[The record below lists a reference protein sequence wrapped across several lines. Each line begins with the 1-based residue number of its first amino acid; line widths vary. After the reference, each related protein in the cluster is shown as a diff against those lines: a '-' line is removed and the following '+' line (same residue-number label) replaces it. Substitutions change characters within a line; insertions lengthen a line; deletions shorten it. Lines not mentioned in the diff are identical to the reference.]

1 MTDRLYLRISAD
13 SATSGA
19 IDKQGTQLRR
29 RANPDD
35 HVVYTDRSISGKVDF
50 ADRPEGARLLADLRP
65 GDRVLATRIDR
76 LARNTEALLALVRT
90 FETAGADLV
99 LTEQNIDTSGPMG
112 SFMLTLLGAVA
123 TLERDIVAERV
134 RETRESFR
142 EQGRFA
148 GGPIPYGF
156 TTAPHPAGRGLVLR
170 PDPAT
175 ADIARDV
182 IRRVMAGESQRSLA
196 DVLGMKESGL
206 SRWLHNPVLAGIRP
220 GTAELEI
227 DAGAALLSLPEWE
240 ALQNYLDRPLKAWNK
255 ADGYGAALVC
265 GVCGERLYYAR
276 NKRYP
281 ASSVY
286 RCRRARHKDGEPA
299 ASVVRR
305 HADIRVE
312 DDFLARFG
320 ADPVIETVTVSSSA
334 ARDEALALA
343 RVRLDAAQRAQREAG
358 DREARRAAAEAVESA
373 LDALDEA
380 EALPDETVTEERDT
394 GLTHEELWNMLG
406 PAERIAY
413 VVAVGPWVVSPGRGL
428 TIEEK
433 VKHAGVGRRTGT

>member
-1 MTDRLYLRISAD
+1 MTDRAYARISLD
-13 SATSGA
+13 TERSGA
-19 IDKQGTQLRR
+19 IVKQ
-29 RANPDD
+29 RARLAKIANEPVWYVDES
-35 HVVYTDRSISGKVDF
+35 VSGAKVPF
-50 ADRPEGARLLADLRP
+50 AERPQGKRLLADLRP
-65 GDRVLATRIDR
+65 GDRVLVTKIDR
-76 LARNTEALLALVRT
+76 AARNVRDLLGLV
-90 FETAGADLV
+90 EHIEGAGATIVFVD
-99 LTEQNIDTSGPMG
+99 QNIDTAGPMG
-112 SFMLTLLGAVA
+112 RFLLTLLGAVA
-123 TLERDIVAERV
+123 ELEAAIVAERV

-142 EQGRFA
+142 TEGRFA
-148 GGPIPYGF
+148 GGPIPFGF

-170 PDPAT
+170 PDPEA

-182 IRRVMAGESQRSLA
+182 IRRVMSGESQRSLA
-196 DVLGMKESGL
+196 EVIGLKESGL

-227 DAGAALLSLPEWE
+227 DADAALLSLAEWQR
-240 ALQNYLDRPLKAWNK
+240 LQNYLDRPVKAWNK

-276 NKRYP
+276 NKHYP
-281 ASSVY
+281 ESSVY
-286 RCRRARHKDGEPA
+286 RCRRAKHRDGEPA

-334 ARDEALALA
+334 AREEAIALA
-343 RVRLDAAQRAQREAG
+343 RVRLDAAQRAQREAR
-358 DREARRAAAEAVESA
+358 DRDARRAAGEAVEAA
-373 LDALDEA
+373 LDAIDDA
-380 EALPDETVTEERDT
+380 EAMPDETVTEDRDM
-394 GLTHEELWNMLG
+394 GMTHAELWEMLQ

-413 VVAVGPWVVSPGRGL
+413 VVAAGPWVVAPGRGL

-433 VKHAGVGRRTGT
+433 VRHRGTGQTERG